1 MRLFLIVLIVV
12 GIAFLGIVGLVGN
25 SEKPPADT
33 ANYKPG
39 SLTAFFGNLALLYPG
54 ATWTV
59 PSPNPFPVPRHATVP
74 ASDGTR
80 VARFALKSGN
90 FAVVTFDCNGS
101 DCSQN
106 SLPRRARRPDGRV
119 PGQPERHRQHRPRSG
134 RRHDRRYDLAGP
146 DRGRRIAVEH
156 FQEKCAHFS
165 ARRMR
170 RIKEHPMPA
179 LRCAPRG

>member
-25 SEKPPADT
+25 SEEPPAD
-33 ANYKPG
+33 YKPG

-74 ASDGTR
+74 ASGRTR

-90 FAVVTFDCNGS
+90 FARVTFACAGS
-101 DCSQN
+101 DCSQ
-106 SLPRRARRPDGRV
+106 SLCLVGPGGPTADCQDNPKDTGSLVLDPAGGTIDVTTLPPRT
-119 PGQPERHRQHRPRSG
+119 
-134 RRHDRRYDLAGP
+134 
-146 DRGRRIAVEH
+146 AVVE
-156 FQEKCAHFS
+156 S
-165 ARRMR
+165 R
-170 RIKEHPMPA
+170 
-179 LRCAPRG
+179 

>member
-101 DCSQN
+101 DCSQTLCLVGPGGPTGECQGN
-106 SLPRRARRPDGRV
+106 PKDTGSIVLDPAGGTIDVTTLPART
-119 PGQPERHRQHRPRSG
+119 
-134 RRHDRRYDLAGP
+134 
-146 DRGRRIAVEH
+146 AVVE
-156 FQEKCAHFS
+156 S
-165 ARRMR
+165 R
-170 RIKEHPMPA
+170 
-179 LRCAPRG
+179 